1 MSAYAHQMEREFS
14 AGSLSSGEDS
24 EEMRSRYVMESGF
37 YMTSFAATMFIALLV
52 TAGVLMISLL
62 ILLTVM
68 LQSCE
73 NRSKGVM
80 EETTPQQIH
89 TAGFLMSYHQC
100 KSFAELNN
108 LKTPDLLPPMC
119 WDHIADYH
127 NQVAAGGEYERD
139 LAAGLW
145 VVEGYFDGVKPSDD
159 NGLDAAVLIDI
170 DNSIIFNSKQFQQQ
184 VLLLRVYKKLQASGW
199 SLVLISRNQ
208 EKERNATVQQLVSAG
223 YGGWSSLV
231 LRSDDEMEHSAI
243 EYFSRERVLVETRG
257 IRVAAVISSQMDALT
272 TGPPSSGTRVFKLPN
287 PEYYYHD
294 YFKDFRISTNLPKE
308 TISHSV

>member
-24 EEMRSRYVMESGF
+24 EMRSQYVMESGF

-80 EETTPQQIH
+80 EETTPQQ
-89 TAGFLMSYHQC
+89 MSYHQC

-139 LAAGLW
+139 LAASLW

-170 DNSIIFNSKQFQQQ
+170 DNSIIFNSKRNVFSLFSRQFQQQ

-231 LRSDDEMEHSAI
+231 LRYADYRMCF
-243 EYFSRERVLVETRG
+243 YLYQTMFST
-257 IRVAAVISSQMDALT
+257 
-272 TGPPSSGTRVFKLPN
+272 
-287 PEYYYHD
+287 
-294 YFKDFRISTNLPKE
+294 
-308 TISHSV
+308 